1 MKYRALVSFSGL
13 LVSMAQGEV
22 REITDSALAERLI
35 KVGYIMSVDVK
46 PEKPAKVETADTDA
60 GPEEKPK
67 KRKGKK

>member
-22 REITDSALAERLI
+22 REITDTALAERLI
-35 KVGYIMSVDVK
+35 KVGYIMPVGAK
-46 PEKPAKVETADTDA
+46 PEKVEAA
-60 GPEEKPK
+60 EAEPEEKPK

>member
-35 KVGYIMSVDVK
+35 KVGYIMPVDSK
-46 PEKPAKVETADTDA
+46 PEKAEPTEE
-60 GPEEKPK
+60 PEKKPT

>member
-22 REITDSALAERLI
+22 KAITDSALAERLI
-35 KVGYIMSVDVK
+35 KVGYIMPVDA
-46 PEKPAKVETADTDA
+46 KPAKVETADTDA
-60 GPEEKPK
+60 EPEEKPK

>member
-22 REITDSALAERLI
+22 KDITDSALAERLI
-35 KVGYIMSVDVK
+35 KVGYIMPVDAK

-60 GPEEKPK
+60 EPEEKPK

>member
-35 KVGYIMSVDVK
+35 KVGYIM
-46 PEKPAKVETADTDA
+46 PMEKPAKVEETAEE
-60 GPEEKPK
+60 PEKKPT

>member
-35 KVGYIMSVDVK
+35 KVGYIMPVDA
-46 PEKPAKVETADTDA
+46 KPAKVETDA
-60 GPEEKPK
+60 EPEEKPK

>member
-35 KVGYIMSVDVK
+35 KVGYIMPVDA
-46 PEKPAKVETADTDA
+46 KPAKVETADTE
-60 GPEEKPK
+60 PEEKPK

>member
-35 KVGYIMSVDVK
+35 KVGYIM
-46 PEKPAKVETADTDA
+46 PMEKPAKVEEPAEE
-60 GPEEKPK
+60 PEKKPT